1 MRAAM
6 MEGSRAVF
14 DDLWRAYAE
23 GRIDDALRLIDPDC
37 ELRLA
42 ESDVAYRG
50 HDGVRALVADSRRD
64 WKTLTVRHDE
74 VREVGE
80 RCVVGIGHAVASG
93 PDGATALDRPL
104 AWVGEFRA
112 GRLVRGTAFPD
123 AAAAL
128 RYAVEASPA

>member
-6 MEGSRAVF
+6 DPMSRAVF

-23 GRIDDALRLIDPDC
+23 GRIDDALALIAPDC

-42 ESDVAYRG
+42 GSDLSYRG
-50 HDGVRALVADSRRD
+50 HDGVRALIADGRR
-64 WKTLTVRHDE
+64 WKTLTVSYDE

-80 RCVVGIGHAVASG
+80 RCVVGIGHALGSG
-93 PDGATALDRPL
+93 QDGGTALDRPV
-104 AWVGEFRA
+104 AWVGEFRG

-123 AAAAL
+123 AEAAL

>member
-1 MRAAM
+1 MGR
-6 MEGSRAVF
+6 GSRAIF

-23 GRIDDALRLIDPDC
+23 GRIDDALGLIDPEC

-42 ESDVAYRG
+42 GGDVSYRG
-50 HDGVRALVADSRRD
+50 HDGVRALVADSRRE
-64 WKTLTVRHDE
+64 WKTLTVSYHE
-74 VREVGE
+74 VRAVGE
-80 RCVVGIGHAVASG
+80 HCVVGLGHAVASG
-93 PDGATALDRPL
+93 PDGATALDRAL

-112 GRLVRGTAFPD
+112 GRLVRGTAFPN